1 MNTIVY
7 KAMILA
13 LLLSCQTPEKQDK
26 SRLKAEI
33 SQAEADFEMYAT
45 QHGIRNAFVQF
56 ADDSAVIMR
65 GDSIYKGKQ
74 AIDDYY
80 RRHLP
85 SGAKLNWK
93 PDFID
98 ISTSGDLAYTWG
110 KYVFSAPD
118 SSGKKV
124 LSEGYFHSVWKRQN
138 DGQWKFVWD

>member
-1 MNTIVY
+1 
-7 KAMILA
+7 MIFV

-33 SQAEADFEMYAT
+33 SQAEADFEMYAA

-56 ADDSAVIMR
+56 ADDSALIMR
-65 GDSIYKGKQ
+65 GDSLYKGKQ

-80 RRHLP
+80 RQHLP
-85 SGAKLNWK
+85 FGAKLNWK

-118 SSGKKV
+118 SSGKEV